1 MTILTTAILTI
12 LLPSRVLTNPN
23 PDSSPNPGQ
32 QQYDWIVL
40 TRLDLLG
47 GVKLCDS
54 SAAKKHGAVC
64 LLPTGV
70 TSIWEVMAAQR
81 LDMIGARNAYRI
93 EDRLMLGRRATMLK
107 LEGAYAH
114 YTSGKLHASSGSV
127 NSGIAAA
134 RPKCPGSH
142 SC

>member
-1 MTILTTAILTI
+1 MTILTTAILTM
-12 LLPSRVLTNPN
+12 LVPFRVLTNPDPN
-23 PDSSPNPGQ
+23 SSPNPGQ